1 MKRDDAEKSA
11 ILYIRTSTT
20 DQKNSIELQEK
31 QLIEYCNVNKLK
43 IISKFIDF
51 GISGKNAFER
61 PEFTKMMNCIIDSEE
76 APAEVVLCTKLD
88 RFARSMLDLSVN
100 IEILTK
106 KCMRLCTLTQTFETC
121 TPIGKLTLNM
131 LGSFAEFERDLIN
144 ERTREGYQ
152 AAKAK
157 GVICNR
163 PKKDIPKKK
172 VLEYLEK
179 GLSATAISKLMDTTT
194 GTIKNRLNE
203 WGYYYDGIEWKS
215 KRNREA

>member
-1 MKRDDAEKSA
+1 MKTLSSEKTA

-20 DQKNSIELQEK
+20 DQRNSIELQEK
-31 QLIEYCNVNKLK
+31 QLLEYCTQNNLEIVGKY
-43 IISKFIDF
+43 IDF

-61 PEFTKMMNCIIDSEE
+61 PEFTKMMNSIIESEN
-76 APAEVVLCTKLD
+76 APADLVLCTKLD

-100 IEILTK
+100 IEILTR
-106 KCMRLCTLTQTFETC
+106 KCMKLYTLTQKFETC

-163 PKKDIPKKK
+163 PKIDIPKKK
-172 VLEYLEK
+172 VLEYILDK
-179 GLSATAISKLMDTTT
+179 DLSATATAKLLGTTT

-203 WGYYYDGIEWKS
+203 WGYYYNGFEWELK
-215 KRNREA
+215 K

>member
-1 MKRDDAEKSA
+1 MEKSA
-11 ILYIRTSTT
+11 ILYIRTSTI

-31 QLIEYCNVNKLK
+31 QLIEYCSEKNLK
-43 IISKFIDF
+43 IMGKFIDF

-61 PEFTKMMNCIIDSEE
+61 PEFTKMMNCIIDSES
-76 APAEVVLCTKLD
+76 APSEIVLCTALD
-88 RFARSMLDLSVN
+88 RFARSMLDLLVN

-106 KCMRLCTLTQTFETC
+106 KCMKLCTLTQTFETC

-131 LGSFAEFERDLIN
+131 LGSFAEFERALIN

-157 GVICNR
+157 GVMCHR
-163 PKKDIPKKK
+163 PKKDISKKK
-172 VLEYLEK
+172 VLEYLDK
-179 GLSATAISKLMDTTT
+179 GLSATSISKMLNTTT

-203 WGYYYDGIEWKS
+203 WGYHFNGLAWKM
-215 KRNREA
+215 KE

>member
-1 MKRDDAEKSA
+1 MKSKDTENSA

-31 QLIEYCNVNKLK
+31 QLIEYCTLNKLK
-43 IISKFIDF
+43 IVSKFIDF

-61 PEFTKMMNCIIDSEE
+61 PEFTKMMNCILDSSE
-76 APAEVVLCTKLD
+76 APAKVVLCTKLD
-88 RFARSMLDLSVN
+88 RFARSMLDLCIN

-106 KCMRLCTLTQTFETC
+106 KCMKLCTLTQTFETC

-157 GVICNR
+157 GIICNR

-172 VLEYLEK
+172 VFEYLDK
-179 GLSATAISKLMDTTT
+179 GLSATATAKLMGTTA

-203 WGYYYDGIEWKS
+203 WGYYYDGFEWKL
-215 KRNREA
+215 KECEE

>member
-1 MKRDDAEKSA
+1 MEKIKKTA

-31 QLIEYCNVNKLK
+31 QLTDYCNEKKLR
-43 IISKFIDF
+43 IMSKYIDF
-51 GISGKNAFER
+51 GISGKNTFER
-61 PEFTKMMNCIIDSEE
+61 IEFTKMMNSIIDSEN
-76 APAEVVLCTKLD
+76 APSEIILCTKLD

-106 KCMRLCTLTQTFETC
+106 KCMKLCTLTQTFETC

-163 PKKDIPKKK
+163 PKKDIPQKK
-172 VLEYLEK
+172 VLDYLDK
-179 GLSATAISKLMDTTT
+179 GLSASAISKILGTTT

-203 WGYYYDGIEWKS
+203 WGYYYDGFEWKQ
-215 KRNREA
+215 K

>member
-1 MKRDDAEKSA
+1 METGTNEKTA

-20 DQKNSIELQEK
+20 DQKNSIELQEV
-31 QLIEYCNVNKLK
+31 QLEEYCKENKIK
-43 IISKFIDF
+43 IIAKFIDF

-61 PEFTKMMNCIIDSEE
+61 TEFTKMISLIENSEE
-76 APAEVVLCTKLD
+76 APADIVLCTKLD
-88 RFARSMLDLSVN
+88 RFARSMLDLSINV
-100 IEILTK
+100 EMLTK
-106 KCMRLCTLTQTFETC
+106 KCMKLCTLTQTFETC

-172 VLEYLEK
+172 VLEYIFDK
-179 GLSATAISKLMDTTT
+179 KLSATATAKLLGTTT

-203 WGYYYDGIEWKS
+203 WSYYYDGLEWKL
-215 KRNREA
+215 KE